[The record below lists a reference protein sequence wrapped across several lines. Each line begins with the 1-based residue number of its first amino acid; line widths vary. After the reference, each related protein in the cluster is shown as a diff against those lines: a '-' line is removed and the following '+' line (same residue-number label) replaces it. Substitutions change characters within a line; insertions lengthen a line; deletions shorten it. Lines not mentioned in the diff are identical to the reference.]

1 MRGVEMEKYEL
12 EWHELKTEKP
22 RIWGHYLVYFPANNK
37 TNNGDYIDLCF
48 WNEEKFLGGITRG
61 AYDGLKIT
69 HWMELPPM
77 PIPMDRLEKWG
88 IKEPEIALSIKDA
101 IVALDKSS
109 KLFIEVFTPIFNQ
122 LAELINKTD
131 EVNSKE

>member
-1 MRGVEMEKYEL
+1 MSKCEL

-22 RIWGHYLVYFPANNK
+22 RIFGHYLVYFPANDK

-61 AYDGLKIT
+61 AYDGLEIT

-77 PIPMDRLEKWG
+77 PIPTDRLEKWG
-88 IKEPEIALSIKDA
+88 IKELEIALSIKDA
-101 IVALDKSS
+101 
-109 KLFIEVFTPIFNQ
+109 Q
-122 LAELINKTD
+122 WH
-131 EVNSKE
+131 